1 MPSACGSRCRQDAGG
16 LFSASLCPE
25 CFSREV
31 MILAAAANDFPPFP
45 PLRLSAGTQW
55 HQEHCPPVLTTEPP
69 PRGPARPEAQ
79 SAAAVAAWIS
89 RARRL
94 PPAKVTGCM
103 RAVGQVGGWARA
115 GSLPGVVHLGGF
127 PGEPGRRCGRRAP
140 GVQAADPPRLLGLV
154 AASWLAAVV
163 ETRVETCWCH
173 ILT

>member
-1 MPSACGSRCRQDAGG
+1 MPSACGSRCHQDAGG

-55 HQEHCPPVLTTEPP
+55 HQEHCPPALTTEPP

-103 RAVGQVGGWARA
+103 RVVGQVGGWARA

-127 PGEPGRRCGRRAP
+127 LGEPGRRCRRRAP